1 MNNEKFSYYLPPFGN
16 TIPERSLTLREVW
29 EFITGRKTL
38 QVQRVHTKS
47 RELSPVG
54 TLEECTRIVRNMSP
68 EEYSDKMRGKGN
80 YLPSVTFGGEFSQR
94 RGENLLAASGLICLD
109 IDKLDK
115 LDKPGMDVETLREQ
129 LSKDTEIGLRLLF
142 VSPSGKGLKLVCKT
156 SGKITDAKSYT
167 REFKTLNAYI
177 SQKYDIPIGEGAGLD
192 PIKDI
197 TRSCLLCYDPQSV
210 FVEGGEFRSEL
221 HPLPDSETK
230 SEKPKKELLA
240 GGGYASTTDLDSFKK
255 KELMP
260 ALFDK
265 IDQIFPSM
273 EFRYRRNKWES
284 PYNLDGTE
292 PQHPRPDKSVI
303 TKSNPGTILENG
315 EGNPTISVFDKFMN
329 ENSLEWKEAIRQL
342 ASIAGLEDRYKDLT
356 KKYAQEMNNKGSQRE
371 NKPSADKNITP
382 KEKNAQSGSEK
393 QTPREKFAEYLT
405 IPPLKELAK
414 HKKTGVVTPYTFK
427 TEKGEKEERYTLT
440 SGGLNIVGAM
450 SSHGKSRFL
459 QNLALGLAEEGEGSV
474 LYFALEE
481 SEIEVLSR
489 IANIAADTLRLSDTQ
504 SNTEAIM
511 EYFRTD
517 GGQGVSWCREE
528 RKKALDNFRR
538 LYEEKKIIVKYIP
551 DLQSDDLCELIKFLS
566 EEFKARAVFIDYLQA
581 ITPGGYNNAR
591 TDELRKVCN
600 SLAKTAKKM
609 DIPVVL
615 AAQLNRS
622 TGNPTNMSINNLAES
637 ADISRYADTALLLW
651 DSARPRDILNREEY
665 LKKEEAAK
673 LQDLGFNFEE
683 KGYLYAVLNKNKG
696 GRADLEAVWKYTPQ
710 TGKVEYKAQGNT
722 EEEPLLIGLP
732 GNATIL

>member
-1 MNNEKFSYYLPPFGN
+1 MNSEKFSYYLPPQYN
-16 TIPERSLTLREVW
+16 TTPERSLTLREVW
-29 EFITGRKTL
+29 EYITRKKTL
-38 QVQRVHTKS
+38 QVRRVNTRTGATS
-47 RELSPVG
+47 LVG
-54 TLEECTRIVRNMSP
+54 TIKEVTRIVRSLGDKYR
-68 EEYSDKMRGKGN
+68 EERGN
-80 YLPSVTFGGEFSQR
+80 YLPCVTFGGEFSER
-94 RGENLLAASGLICLD
+94 NTASLIEASGLICLD
-109 IDKLDK
+109 IDKLDEQ
-115 LDKPGMDVETLREQ
+115 GRDVETLREQ

-142 VSPSGKGLKLVCKT
+142 VSPSGNGLKLVCKT
-156 SGKITDAKSYT
+156 SGKITDADSYKI
-167 REFKTLNAYI
+167 EFETLCDFV
-177 SQKYDIPIGEGAGLD
+177 SKKYSIKIDYTPDIVRP
-192 PIKDI
+192 
-197 TRSCLLCYDPQSV
+197 CYLCYDPQSV
-210 FVEGGEFRSEL
+210 FVEEGEFRSEL

-255 KELMP
+255 NELIP
-260 ALFDK
+260 ALFDM

-303 TKSNPGTILENG
+303 TQSNPGTILENG
-315 EGNPTISVFDKFMN
+315 EGNPTISVIDKFMN

-382 KEKNAQSGSEK
+382 KEKTAQSGSEK

-405 IPPLKELAK
+405 IPSLKELAK

-474 LYFALEE
+474 IYFALEE

-673 LQDLGFNFEE
+673 LRDLGFNFEE

-710 TGKVEYKAQGNT
+710 TGKVEYKAQGN
-722 EEEPLLIGLP
+722 EDEYNGASDRKVDRI
-732 GNATIL
+732 